1 MLTLNGSRNKMKI
14 ILNIHRPG
22 IHKHNLRSLNQN
34 IVVPM
39 KAANW
44 SLQKKAVRGGGG
56 GGSYCL
62 EQPPRRSLSYNDQFN
77 TINYLI

>member
-56 GGSYCL
+56 AIVWN
-62 EQPPRRSLSYNDQFN
+62 SLLVDLFRIMTN
-77 TINYLI
+77 LIQLII